1 MLDKLGQN
9 ARNILVARISRPALS
24 MFFFISPHGLGK
36 LGKVEMV
43 NVVVLFS
50 GS

>member
-1 MLDKLGQN
+1 MLDKLGQK
-9 ARNILVARISRPALS
+9 ARNILAARISRPALS

-36 LGKVEMV
+36 LEMV